1 MISSCIYNNGR
12 YTPTMFVMSKQVGI
26 NKNIEKGL
34 RELISELR
42 VNPSSYPSLREL
54 RDIINK
60 VGRSILMSLQSESKN
75 GSLEAH
81 SIFGRFYY
89 DVGIASAYLYLT
101 HDLKLDE
108 KMTLEII
115 SRATEVLMGFKS
127 LWDLKRQNRA
137 LVEKLVEI
145 IKESGTVY
153 LLEYASELGVIYY
166 DGERWHVTPLS
177 EFLLKLPPLE
187 MSKALLTLE
196 VVLSR
201 GNIYCMTR
209 DFLERLIFLFS
220 RSKTHRIDFIADMT
234 GYSRELATCWLE
246 RLNSLGIVAFKDEYC
261 RVEITGFGEI
271 AMSEVLSAENRYM
284 ELFKFIMKEGFSS
297 LSLGVGI
304 KEFEKLKD
312 DSLLFSRRKEL
323 EQAIKSLAQGDYVVA
338 YRTVIPVIE
347 YLLREIAVKEGIA
360 GTNLGM
366 KSLASKLYGAK
377 LLSEGTEALVR
388 ALGRDT
394 DVHGLEPLEQENAS
408 FYAFLAF
415 VTLREILKDYRRH
428 TFLRKVL
435 MIVAKEVGMKPKE
448 LLKAYP
454 NDRNTIHV
462 QFISDNIIRVT
473 IHGSHVY
480 EAKKINGKIKLKR
493 VGLKTLTQ
501 NI

>member
-1 MISSCIYNNGR
+1 
-12 YTPTMFVMSKQVGI
+12 MFVMSKQVGI

-54 RDIINK
+54 RDIISK